1 MTTTTPLR
9 RPEPPQQPTRWGL
22 RPWAVVML
30 VVAVVLALAGS
41 GVALWRSGSNDG
53 TPAPSVSPTQTVQ
66 PTPSA
71 STPAPTTPAPVVPTT
86 PVPSSPSGSATT
98 PSSAFRFT
106 PLWPFASVSDAI
118 AWQRD
123 TGAGGHQPWRLSAG
137 STAIAFTRDYLG
149 YTEIDRVTG
158 STLSGD
164 EAWVGVGY
172 PVPNSTKLQT
182 AAVLHLERIGS
193 GPYST
198 RPWEVVGSRDSD
210 LTLTTP
216 RYGTTVGPTF
226 TVGGRI
232 TGVDESLVIEVV
244 SLKGALYTAPQG
256 LPAGGV
262 RTPWSTT
269 VTLDQARSGIA
280 TVAVSTGGHLQ
291 GVERFAITAVTV
303 QLP

>member
-1 MTTTTPLR
+1 M
-9 RPEPPQQPTRWGL
+9 
-22 RPWAVVML
+22 RPWVVVML

-41 GVALWRSGSNDG
+41 GVALWRTGSNDPN
-53 TPAPSVSPTQTVQ
+53 PAPSGIPSQTLQ
-66 PTPSA
+66 PSPSA
-71 STPAPTTPAPVVPTT
+71 STPAPTTPAPMTPSTPVPTT
-86 PVPSSPSGSATT
+86 PSGSATS

-106 PLWPFASVSDAI
+106 PLWPFGSVAEAI
-118 AWQRD
+118 AWQQD

-137 STAIAFTRDYLG
+137 STAVAFTRDYLG

-164 EAWVGVGY
+164 QAWVGVGY

-182 AAVLHLERIGS
+182 AAVLHLQRIGS
-193 GPYST
+193 GPYAT
-198 RPWEVVGSRDSD
+198 RPWEVVGSRDGD
-210 LTLTTP
+210 LTLTAP
-216 RYGTTVGPTF
+216 RYGATVGQTF

-232 TGVDESLVIEVV
+232 TGVDESLVIKVV

-256 LPAGGV
+256 LPAGGM
-262 RTPWSTT
+262 RTPWSTA

-291 GVERFAITAVTV
+291 GVERFAITAIRV
-303 QLP
+303 QP